1 MTTETIRKTVPI
13 TADELAILDASR
25 TEGSAAY
32 QAVTELLG
40 PDATR
45 SEAATLHGALALGLS
60 VIQER
65 IADHGYAALAAAQDD
80 EDRAYHAAMRNRRRD
95 TKD

>member
-13 TADELAILDASR
+13 TPDEQAILDESR
-25 TEGSAAY
+25 TKGSAAY
-32 QAVTELLG
+32 QALTDLLG
-40 PDATR
+40 PEAAR
-45 SEAATLHGALALGLS
+45 SEAATLHGALTLGLS
-60 VIQER
+60 VIRER
-65 IADHGYAALAAAQDD
+65 MADQGYTALAAAQDD